1 MTARIL
7 CIGEALIDMV
17 PRDLLGRTA
26 FLPLA
31 GGAVFNTAIA
41 ARRLGA
47 EVAFCCGLSSDMFGE
62 QLAQALL
69 RDGVDISSCPRS
81 DRPSTLAFVSL
92 TDGQARYSFFDENT
106 AARMIQLADLP
117 DIAPDVGAVFLGGIS
132 LVSEPCAST
141 IETFATRAAEAGRLI
156 MLDPNIRP
164 GFISDEASYRARLDR
179 LIRRAHVV
187 KLSVEDMVWL
197 LGTVSPAEGAAEL
210 RDLGPRVVLVTEGAD
225 GGSAY
230 LAGGVAQIRPP
241 AVTVADTVGAGD
253 TFNAGFL
260 ASLADAGLL
269 SPEGIAGLTA
279 ATVAQHLEQ
288 AVHASCLSV
297 TRIGA
302 DPPAREELAVFRR
315 GLARPV

>member
-1 MTARIL
+1 ML

>member
-1 MTARIL
+1 ML

-17 PRDLLGRTA
+17 PRDLFGRTA

-47 EVAFCCGLSSDMFGE
+47 DVAFCCGLSTDMFGE

-69 RDGVDISSCPRS
+69 RDGVDISPCPRS
-81 DRPSTLAFVSL
+81 DRPTTLAFVSL

-106 AARMIQLADLP
+106 AARMIQPTDLP
-117 DIAPDVGAVFLGGIS
+117 DIGSDIGAVFLGGIS
-132 LVSEPCAST
+132 LVSEPCATT
-141 IETFATRAAEAGRLI
+141 IETFATRAAEAGRLM

-164 GFISDEASYRARLDR
+164 GFIRDETAYRARLDR
-179 LIRRAHVV
+179 LMRKAHVV
-187 KLSVEDMVWL
+187 KLSAEDMVWL
-197 LGTVSPAEGAAEL
+197 LGPVTPAEGAAAL
-210 RDLGPRVVLVTEGAD
+210 HALGPRVVLVTEGAE
-225 GGSAY
+225 GGSAH
-230 LAGGVAQIRPP
+230 LAGGVTKVLPP
-241 AVTVADTVGAGD
+241 EVTVADTVGAGD

-269 SPEGIAGLTA
+269 SPEGIAALTA

-288 AVHASCLSV
+288 AVYASCLSV

-302 DPPAREELAVFRR
+302 NPPSREEMSIFRR
-315 GLARPV
+315 GLARPA